1 MPMPGASDSGMYPP
15 SRLYWLTKT
24 ALAGCSSL
32 REHSW
37 VTKLGMDA
45 STWIAAP
52 VVMGPRKLCVA
63 RAEWYDSARAAIFLT
78 WVRPLLVAWMQRHDE
93 VQSVTF
99 AAAGFRSNRKSHAE
113 FERMVLT
120 IAGVAK

>member
-1 MPMPGASDSGMYPP
+1 MGT
-15 SRLYWLTKT
+15 RKLWFECT
-24 ALAGCSSL
+24 ALY
-32 REHSW
+32 HS
-37 VTKLGMDA
+37 A
-45 STWIAAP
+45 N
-52 VVMGPRKLCVA
+52 
-63 RAEWYDSARAAIFLT
+63 AAIFLM
-78 WVRPLLVAWMQRHDE
+78 RFMPLLNVWLRWAWLKRHDE